1 MNSPQIDYDKR
12 ARNCFE
18 VMRLAEQTRVQHMAW
33 AFEHLRAAEFWNG
46 EHNHHARELHVTLIQ
61 KWDAEDQQGRGRQ

>member
-33 AFEHLRAAEFWNG
+33 AFEHLKAAAFWEN
-46 EHNHHARELHVTLIQ
+46 EYRHHARELHVTLIQ
-61 KWDAEDQQGRGRQ
+61 KWRGGDNGL

>member
-1 MNSPQIDYDKR
+1 MNSPQIDYGKR
-12 ARNCFE
+12 ARNCLE

-61 KWDAEDQQGRGRQ
+61 KWRGGDNGL